1 MLRAKGLWEEAGTT
15 ERRSPQEATPYTLH
29 TQKVLS
35 SGHADTFSVDIGFND
50 HGRKGKQQV
59 KAQHGP
65 PLKMVEK
72 AANVQPVWGGGGWP
86 EHETPLHKLA
96 AAAGAEWRC
105 SNATAGAVYA
115 TGARHPSDRDR
126 VGLRR
131 LSLMS
136 AGTGSPGH
144 ECMETGVYR
153 CGETKFTLFADRT
166 FVWDHRWVVI
176 PAPSDT
182 SPSTILQPLPI
193 ALAYLVTRLRA
204 DCNQPEL
211 RRGGRG
217 EGWLPGWWAL
227 WCAFMGFDPVQIRL
241 SSLVG
246 AWVTA
251 CVNGHMST

>member
-1 MLRAKGLWEEAGTT
+1 MGTESAQALKASMIRAKGLWVEAGTT

-35 SGHADTFSVDIGFND
+35 SGQADTFGIDIGFND
-50 HGRKGKQQV
+50 HGRKGKQKV

-65 PLKMVEK
+65 PLGMVEK
-72 AANVQPVWGGGGWP
+72 AANVRLWGGEGGWP

-96 AAAGAEWRC
+96 VAVGAEWQC

-115 TGARHPSDRDR
+115 TGTQHPSDRDR

-136 AGTGSPGH
+136 TGTRSSGH

-153 CGETKFTLFADRT
+153 CGETKFTLFADKA
-166 FVWDHRWVVI
+166 FVWDHGWAVI
-176 PAPSDT
+176 PAPDDT
-182 SPSTILQPLPI
+182 PPSTILQPLPI

-211 RRGGRG
+211 RRGGGAKGGGYRDG
-217 EGWLPGWWAL
+217 GHGGVPLWASTQ
-227 WCAFMGFDPVQIRL
+227 FKF
-241 SSLVG
+241 
-246 AWVTA
+246 A
-251 CVNGHMST
+251 CQTW